1 MRSKNYFFL
10 IFLPVIAF
18 IIYSN
23 TFKSPFILDDHKIIT
38 DNPSIKKPTI
48 FYNINQPRYIGYITF
63 AFNYKFNGNDVYWY
77 HLINLLIH
85 LTNSILVFFII
96 KKIFEIIYNREIFLL
111 SFFVALIFIAHPI
124 QTQAV
129 TYIVQRFTSL
139 AALFSLISIYSYLIY
154 RTCKKWKYCYYLLF
168 LFSALLA
175 FKTKE
180 NTASLPIAVI
190 AIEFFLFKNLNRSYF
205 KRALLILPSFVLVA
219 VIPLSFTNIS
229 KPISISFAELMGE
242 LKEAS
247 YETPLISR
255 SQYLLTEFS
264 VIMTYFRLLILPINQ
279 SLHYIYPLANSFFEL
294 KTFLSFS
301 FIMVLLISSFF
312 YRKKGLEITIGALW
326 FFIFLSVESS
336 IIPIQDVIF
345 EHRLY
350 LPSIGFFLAIVS
362 IISRAIEKIQY
373 KLFVPLIL
381 IIAISLSF
389 LTYKRNE
396 VWKDEITIWR
406 DVINKF
412 PTDHVAWSSLGTAYA
427 KEGLYDEAIDA
438 ILTGFK
444 YNSNFAKAHNNLAI
458 CYTKKGMIA
467 EAIREYKIAISQ
479 DANNPKFYYNFGGL
493 YYEMGDYKKSLELL
507 KKAFYLN
514 SEDPGIN
521 ALLGSI
527 YCAVGNSEDAI
538 NYFRRSINYDPFV
551 SDIYYNFGICLMS
564 LGRYTAARENFLKAI
579 KLKPNDVDNYYFIAD
594 SYYRE
599 GDIEKAVEYY
609 IKFLRF
615 KPKRRDLVN
624 KAELRLQ
631 EIKRLLLQ

>member
-1 MRSKNYFFL
+1 MKNKIYIFL
-10 IFLPVIAF
+10 IFLPIIAF

-23 TFKSPFILDDHKIIT
+23 TFKSPFILDDYRIIT
-38 DNPSIKKPTI
+38 DNPEIKKPSI

-63 AFNYKFNGNDVYWY
+63 ALNYKFNRTDVYGY

-85 LTNSILVFFII
+85 IANSFLVFFII
-96 KKIFEIIYNREIFLL
+96 RKIFEIIYKREIFLL
-111 SFFVALIFIAHPI
+111 SFLIALIFLVHPI

-139 AALFSLISIYSYLIY
+139 AALFSLVSIYFYLIY
-154 RTCKKWKYCYYLLF
+154 KTSQKWKLCCYILF

-190 AIEFFLFKNLNRSYF
+190 AIEYFLFKNLKHSYF
-205 KRALLILPSFVLVA
+205 KRALLILPALVLVI
-219 VIPLSFTNIS
+219 VIPLSFTNIG

-255 SQYLLTEFS
+255 SQYLFTEFS
-264 VIMTYFRLLILPINQ
+264 VVLTYFRLLVLPINQ
-279 SLHYIYPLANSFFEL
+279 SLHYIYPLSKSFFEL
-294 KTFLSFS
+294 NTFLSFS
-301 FIMVLLISSFF
+301 FIMMILFFSSF
-312 YRKKGLEITIGALW
+312 YRKKGLEITLGILW

-362 IISRAIEKIQY
+362 IISKLIEKIHY
-373 KLFVPLIL
+373 KVFAPLIL
-381 IIAISLSF
+381 IIVITLSF

-396 VWKDEITIWR
+396 VWKDEITVWK
-406 DVINKF
+406 DVVSKF
-412 PTDHVAWSSLGTAYA
+412 PTDYVAWSSLGTAYA
-427 KEGLYDEAIDA
+427 KEGMYDSAIEA
-438 ILTGFK
+438 ILTAFK
-444 YNSNFAKAHNNLAI
+444 YNSSFAKAHNNLAV
-458 CYTKKGMIA
+458 CYTKKRMYA
-467 EAIREYKIAISQ
+467 EAIREFQTAISI

-493 YYEMGDYKKSLELL
+493 YYELRNYKKSLALL

-514 SEDPGIN
+514 SEDAKIN
-521 ALLGSI
+521 ALLASA
-527 YCAVGNSEDAI
+527 YCAVGSSEDAI
-538 NYFRRSINYDPFV
+538 NHFRKSINSDPFI

-564 LGRYTAARENFLKAI
+564 LGRYAEARENFLKAL
-579 KLKPNDVDNYYFIAD
+579 KLKPDDIDNYFFIAD
-594 SYYRE
+594 SYDKE

-609 IKFLRF
+609 INFLRN
-615 KPKRRDLVN
+615 KPKRKDLVN
-624 KAELRLQ
+624 RAELRLY
-631 EIKRLLLQ
+631 EIKRFLLE